1 MKVKN
6 TTIQNRSKY
15 SRLATE
21 HIAPV
26 HSMLH
31 KSTTL
36 KFLETLLPIKETKEA
51 ILYNIGKQLIGTN
64 NSTNIKKFL
73 SEYNLPNL
81 NIKNIP
87 KNEFDLLGIVY
98 QYLNTKFENLE
109 KGSFYTNKILAED
122 MIQDLSFT
130 NNETIFDPSC
140 GSGAFLFASNAKPYQ
155 IIGVDSDRIAVMIAK
170 FNYFI
175 KFPKADYPQIYHSD
189 FFEWYKLN
197 SNKKYTYIIGNPP
210 YGANLELSNI
220 ENSSVLTGESFS
232 YFTEYGFKLLDEKGC
247 LRYLIPEALL
257 NVKRHIDIRD
267 FILEKT
273 NLSKIKKYNSKFAGV
288 MSDIYQIELN
298 KKRNNNMLFITETEN
313 SIPKRIFKE
322 LKNHIFSQLCVQDI
336 QIINK
341 VKNICKTNLSNSTFG
356 LGVVTGDNKT
366 KLLSQKVKD
375 SEHIYSGKEVEKY
388 FLQPAKNYL
397 IFNRTNLQQVAP
409 DEIYRAK
416 EKLIY
421 KTISKKLKVA
431 IDKTGSLTMNSA
443 NIIIPKVEQNTIE
456 SIASLLNSDLYSYL
470 NIKLFGGVNKVARE
484 NLEQLP
490 IPYFSKKQLGNI
502 QNLIKKYLV
511 DNNDKPIQQYIH
523 KEVFKLTDLEIKYL
537 KSVL

>member
-1 MKVKN
+1 MKVMN
-6 TTIQNRSKY
+6 TTIQNRSKF
-15 SRLATE
+15 SRLASE
-21 HIAPV
+21 HIAPI
-26 HSMLH
+26 HNIMH
-31 KSTTL
+31 KTTTL
-36 KFLETLLPIKETKEA
+36 KFLNTLLSIKETKEA
-51 ILYNIGKQLIGTN
+51 ILYNIGKQLVN
-64 NSTNIKKFL
+64 NSNVHIRNFL
-73 SEYNLPNL
+73 SEYNLPEL
-81 NIKNIP
+81 NIKNVP
-87 KNEFDLLGIVY
+87 KNEFDLLGVVY

-109 KGSFYTNKILAED
+109 KGSFYTNKTLAED
-122 MIQDLSFT
+122 MVHDLSFE
-130 NNETIFDPSC
+130 NDEMIFDPSC
-140 GSGAFLFASNAKPYQ
+140 GSGAFLFASKAKPNQ

-175 KFPKADYPQIYHSD
+175 KFPKANYPQIYHSD

-197 SNKKYTYIIGNPP
+197 SEKRFTYIIGNPP
-210 YGANLELSNI
+210 YGANIELSNI

-232 YFTEYGFKLLDEKGC
+232 YFTEYGFKLLAENGY

-298 KKRNNNMLFITETEN
+298 KKRSRNMLFITETE
-313 SIPKRIFKE
+313 SSVPKKIFKE
-322 LKNHIFSQLCVQDI
+322 LKNHIFSQLHAQDI

-341 VKNICKTNLSNSTFG
+341 VKNICKTNLSKSSFG

-366 KLLSQKVKD
+366 KLLSKKIKN

-397 IFNRTNLQQVAP
+397 IFDRTILQQVAP

-416 EKLIY
+416 EKLVY

-490 IPYFSKKQLGNI
+490 IPYFSKKQLNDI
-502 QNLIKKYLV
+502 QNLIKKYLI
-511 DNNDKPIQQYIH
+511 DNNDQFIQQYIH
-523 KEVFKLTDLEIKYL
+523 KEVFKLTDLEIKYV